1 MQNQNTRAIA
11 GIAIV
16 MLISLLCSCGGGSNR
31 PTPEQRAALAKPLF
45 QTEHTIIERGSATA
59 DVRSEVSAP
68 VDGRRNAYFGDLH
81 VHTKYSFDAY
91 AFGTLATPA
100 DAYRFAKGEAIK
112 HPAGFDL
119 QLDEPLDFYGVT
131 DHGFFMGVA
140 PVAADTNSD
149 LSKYPFAS
157 VAHDLNAPD
166 NMGRMSML
174 DRMRAF
180 GLARALA
187 LAIAEGEVDA
197 EEPLAITRSAWAD
210 AIEAADRHNDPGR
223 FTTFVAYEYT
233 TTSDDSGSLHRNVVF
248 KGSDRVPEI
257 PFSRMH
263 SRNPEDL
270 WDWMDALR
278 AKGVESLAIP
288 HNSNKSN
295 GHMFKLEDW
304 AGDPIDDEYAVKRIR
319 NEPLVEIT
327 QIKGT
332 SETHPALSSRDEWA
346 DFELVSTRGVGM
358 GVPLPSKPEGSYV
371 REALRHG
378 LEFEAEGITN
388 PFALGFIGSS
398 DTHTGA
404 AQNDESNFSSK
415 LGVLS
420 AEPEL
425 RGSVPL
431 SFLESTVLSVLPG
444 QEVVKVDGE
453 NFMGGQQNEFGASG
467 LAAVWAEENTR
478 ESIYAAF
485 RRKET
490 FATSGP
496 RIRLR
501 FFAGYGFPDDLLERP
516 EGVSEAYA
524 SGVTMGADL
533 RAADAKNGRPRFAIW
548 AQADASSA
556 PLQRLQVIKG
566 WIDAAG
572 ETHEEVIDVACAGG
586 VAVGAAD
593 NRCPDNDASVN
604 LSDCSFDAKTGAAE
618 LRKVWTDPN
627 FDPSQ
632 RAFYYARVLEN
643 PTCRWNTWD
652 AIKAG
657 TQPRSDLAATL
668 QERAWSSPIQYVP
681 RDSLAQRPTA
691 RSPQSD

>member
-1 MQNQNTRAIA
+1 
-11 GIAIV
+11 V
-16 MLISLLCSCGGGSNR
+16 LIRSGRSTSWFALVAMVLSACGGGSNQ
-31 PTPEQRAALAKPLF
+31 PTPEQRAALAEPLF
-45 QTEHTIIERGSATA
+45 VTEHRIIERKVSKTTVGAA
-59 DVRSEVSAP
+59 VSAP
-68 VDGRRNAYFGDLH
+68 LNARRNAYFGDLH

-100 DAYRFAKGEAIK
+100 DAYRFAKGEVIK

-119 QLDEPLDFYGVT
+119 QLSEPLDFYGVT

-140 PVAADTNSD
+140 PIAADTDSD
-149 LSKYPFAS
+149 LSKYPFAK
-157 VAHDLNAPD
+157 VAHNLNAPD

-187 LAIAEGEVDA
+187 LAIVVGEVDP

-210 AIEAADRHNDPGR
+210 AVDAADKHNDPGR

-233 TTSDDSGSLHRNVVF
+233 TTSDDSGSLHRNVIF
-248 KGSDRVPEI
+248 ESSDRVPEV

-270 WDWMDALR
+270 WDWMDTLR
-278 AKGVESLAIP
+278 AAGVESLAIP

-332 SETHPALSSRDEWA
+332 SETHPVLSSTDEWA
-346 DFELVSTRGVGM
+346 NFELVSTRGVGVGRPM
-358 GVPLPSKPEGSYV
+358 PSKVEGSYV

-378 LEFEAEGITN
+378 MVLEAEGVTN
-388 PFALGFIGSS
+388 PFSFGFIGSS

-404 AQNDESNFSSK
+404 SQNDESNFSSK

-420 AEPEL
+420 SEPQL

-431 SFLESTVLSVLPG
+431 SFFESAVLNVLPG
-444 QEVVKVDGE
+444 QEVVEVDGE

-467 LAAVWAEENTR
+467 LAAVWAEQNTR
-478 ESIYAAF
+478 EAIYAAF

-501 FFAGYGFPDDLLERP
+501 FFAGYGFADDLLETP
-516 EGVSEAYA
+516 GGVTTAYATGVS
-524 SGVTMGADL
+524 MGAELGPDTL
-533 RAADAKNGRPRFAIW
+533 NNQSPKFAIW
-548 AQADASSA
+548 AQADANSA

-566 WIDAAG
+566 WIDVEG
-572 ETHEEVIDVACAGG
+572 ETHEEVVDVACAGG
-586 VAVGAAD
+586 VEVSAT
-593 NRCPDNDASVN
+593 NRRCPDNGASVN
-604 LSDCSFDAKTGAAE
+604 LDDCSFTASTGAAE

-627 FDPSQ
+627 FDVNQ

-652 AIKAG
+652 AIREG

-681 RDSLAQRPTA
+681 
-691 RSPQSD
+691 